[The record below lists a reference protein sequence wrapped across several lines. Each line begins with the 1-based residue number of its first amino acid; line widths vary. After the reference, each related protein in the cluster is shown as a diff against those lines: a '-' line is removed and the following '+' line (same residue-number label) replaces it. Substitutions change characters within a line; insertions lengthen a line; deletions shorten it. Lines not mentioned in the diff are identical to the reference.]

1 MSTRI
6 ADHVSIDPRA
16 EIDDN
21 VEIGPFCVIGP
32 KVRIGAGTQAG
43 KQRHPDGQRHHRLPQ
58 PHLSRTWSSAANRRT
73 SAIAAPTRRCVIGD
87 DNIIRECVTIN
98 RAMEKEEGVTRVG
111 NGNFLMA
118 CCHIAHDCQLGDHII
133 IANATLLG
141 GHVHIHDYA
150 SLSGAVAVHHFAT
163 IGGYCFVAGV
173 SAVRHDVPPYMLV
186 EGYPA
191 RPRCINAVGLKR
203 NNFPAHVIQAL
214 AEAHRLLYRAK
225 VGLDN
230 AWEILRANGQ
240 LVPQVNHLLS
250 FVQGQHE
257 GQHGRGREHR
267 RAA

>member
-1 MSTRI
+1 MSTCI

-16 EIDDN
+16 QIDDE
-21 VEIGPFCVIGP
+21 VAIGPFCVIGP
-32 KVRIGAGTQAG
+32 RVRIGRGT
-43 KQRHPDGQRHHRLPQ
+43 RLESNVTLMGDVTLGCRN
-58 PHLSRTWSSAANRRT
+58 HLY
-73 SAIAAPTRRCVIGD
+73 PGVVIGGEPQD
-87 DNIIRECVTIN
+87 ISYHGAETRVQIGDENIIRECVTIN
-98 RAMEKEEGVTRVG
+98 RATEKEEGVTRVG
-111 NGNFLMA
+111 NHNFLMA
-118 CCHIAHDCQLGDHII
+118 CCHVAHDCQLGDHII

-141 GHVHIHDYA
+141 GHVHIHDRA

-163 IGGYCFVAGV
+163 IGSYSFVAGV

-203 NNFPAHVIQAL
+203 NDFPPHVIQAL

-230 AWEILRANGQ
+230 AWEILRSNGQ

>member
-1 MSTRI
+1 MATRI
-6 ADHVSIDPRA
+6 AAPVAIDPQA
-16 EIDDN
+16 EIDDD
-21 VEIGPFCVIGP
+21 VQIGPFCVIGP
-32 KVRIGAGTQAG
+32 RVRIGSGTCLENSVTLMG
-43 KQRHPDGQRHHRLPQ
+43 DVTIGCRNHIFPGVVIGGDPQ
-58 PHLSRTWSSAANRRT
+58 DITYRGSQTKVL
-73 SAIAAPTRRCVIGD
+73 IGD

-98 RAMEKEEGVTRVG
+98 RASEKEDGVTRVG
-111 NGNFLMA
+111 SANFLMA
-118 CCHIAHDCQLGDHII
+118 CSHVAHDCQLGDHII
-133 IANATLLG
+133 IANGSLLG
-141 GHVHIHDYA
+141 GHVHIHDHA

-163 IGGYCFVAGV
+163 IGGYSFVAGV

-203 NNFPAHVIQAL
+203 NNFPPHVIQAL
-214 AEAHRLLYRAK
+214 AEAHRLLYRAR

-230 AWEILRANGQ
+230 AWEILRSNGQ

-257 GQHGRGREHR
+257 GMHGRGRERR